1 MIQEW
6 IYLGLAAYGLLS
18 IIMTL
23 AYLSLWLEEK
33 LINNKFNF
41 EKRLLRGEI
50 LSKDNIFWWQML
62 IQKLEKINLVGH
74 ISSCIGIEI

>member
-1 MIQEW
+1 MMIQEW

-50 LSKDNIFWWQML
+50 LSKDNIF
-62 IQKLEKINLVGH
+62 
-74 ISSCIGIEI
+74 

>member
-1 MIQEW
+1 MMIQEW

-18 IIMTL
+18 IIITL

-41 EKRLLRGEI
+41 EKRLHNGEI
-50 LSKDNIFWWQML
+50 LSKDNIF
-62 IQKLEKINLVGH
+62 
-74 ISSCIGIEI
+74 

>member
-1 MIQEW
+1 MQIQEW

-33 LINNKFNF
+33 LINKNYDF
-41 EKRLLRGEI
+41 ESRLLKGEI
-50 LSKDNIFWWQML
+50 LSKDNIF
-62 IQKLEKINLVGH
+62 
-74 ISSCIGIEI
+74 

>member
-1 MIQEW
+1 MMIQEW

-33 LINNKFNF
+33 LINKNYDF
-41 EKRLLRGEI
+41 ESRLINGEI
-50 LSKDNIFWWQML
+50 LSKDNIF
-62 IQKLEKINLVGH
+62 
-74 ISSCIGIEI
+74 

>member
-1 MIQEW
+1 MLVQEW

-18 IIMTL
+18 IIITL

-50 LSKDNIFWWQML
+50 LSKDNIF
-62 IQKLEKINLVGH
+62 
-74 ISSCIGIEI
+74 